1 MLKRRTHSKTG
12 LGSWTI
18 MVYMV
23 ADEAD
28 GVFTN
33 AHIKKEVEAIRA
45 AVASHPG
52 AQIAVHADLHDEPID
67 RHFVKNGQLVDE
79 TIDQVPAGS
88 VETIRKFIAFGLDKH
103 PADHYMF
110 IFWGHGFGPA
120 GLRYGR
126 FVLPAELRKALRKGF
141 GILAPPID
149 IVTLMSCQMNTIELA
164 YEFSQWPLLPF
175 TKVTN
180 HIVASQGSVK
190 PEEPFPYEEIFS
202 VLTRDGQNP
211 TKVGTRVVDT
221 LNTKN
226 GVRNGDR
233 FAAPFSLVDV
243 GSSKKVADA
252 LKALASDIVATNPF
266 NRNHARLNPIQE
278 AMHDALD
285 GALTHDF
292 SLLDLGRLG
301 RGFGELK
308 VAAKLDPSESSLLL
322 RVRTAGTQLAK
333 AVDEAFV
340 LRRQAGGD
348 QETTGASVFCPT
360 HHNPGAQGAGA
371 AAMAAVP
378 TVEFAVA
385 EDMVAYRGS
394 WFAKHTKWSDVVDLA
409 GDATL

>member
-1 MLKRRTHSKTG
+1 MLKRRTHSKTS

-23 ADEAD
+23 ADEDD

-33 AHIKKEVEAIRA
+33 EHIKKEVKAIRD
-45 AVASHPG
+45 AVTSHPG
-52 AQIAVHADLHDEPID
+52 AQIAVHADLRGEAIT

-79 TIDQVPAGS
+79 PIDQVPPGS
-88 VETIRKFIAFGLDKH
+88 VETIRKFIAFGLAKH
-103 PADHYMF
+103 PADHYLF

-126 FVLPAELRKALRKGF
+126 FVLPPELRKALRKGF
-141 GILAPPID
+141 GMFSPPID
-149 IVTLMSCQMNTIELA
+149 IVALMSCQMNTIELA

-202 VLTRDGQNP
+202 ALARDAQDP
-211 TKVGTRVVDT
+211 TKVGTRVVDS

-226 GVRNGDR
+226 GVRNGER

-252 LKALASDIVATNPF
+252 LKALASDIVAANPF
-266 NRNHARLNPIQE
+266 NANHAMLSPIQR
-278 AMHDALD
+278 AMHNAVD

-301 RGFGELK
+301 RGFEGLK
-308 VAAKLDPSESSLLL
+308 VTTTLNPAESTLLSRL
-322 RVRTAGTQLAK
+322 RTAGAQLST
-333 AVDEAFV
+333 AVEDAFV
-340 LRRQAGGD
+340 LRRQTGTD

-360 HHNPGAQGAGA
+360 HHRPGARGAGA

-394 WFAKHTKWSDVVDLA
+394 WFAKYTKWSDVVDLA
-409 GDATL
+409 GEAT